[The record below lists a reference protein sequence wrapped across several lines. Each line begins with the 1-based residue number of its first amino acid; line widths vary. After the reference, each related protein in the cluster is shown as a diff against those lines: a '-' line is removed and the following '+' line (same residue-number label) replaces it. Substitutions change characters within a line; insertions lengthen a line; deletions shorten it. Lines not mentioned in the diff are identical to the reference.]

1 MILSCIWTIIFNLAQ
16 SIIENQITNHL
27 IMSWIKNI
35 FNKMR
40 LGYYR
45 IGKVI
50 VFFMAIA
57 LVWWQMPRTGK
68 FKYEYQLS
76 KPWQHETLYAPFDFP
91 IYKNYETLDAETEA
105 AAAEVKPIFVFNDS
119 EMAASRNQ
127 LFADFNARWNAHSH
141 FDRDLSLDCLYKVF
155 DSIEGQGIV
164 AYDNATANLHPESEV
179 SIVRNKVM
187 RSARYGD
194 LYSMN
199 EVADAVS
206 SMLEHVG
213 THCDKKLLS
222 ELLNGALRQN
232 VFYNADLTKAE
243 ADKAVSAI
251 SLTYGAVQK
260 GETIIEEGQ
269 IVDAHTY
276 DVLNSLQR
284 EYNSKSLSGDD
295 SLRVLLSQLFLV
307 ALIFSLMGLYG
318 NKLHDKVFS
327 QLRNIILLLTLM
339 LLIVIPSYILV
350 KFAPGLIYMMP
361 VCLLAIMVGSFFNL
375 RLAFSTQV
383 FAVMLISLAVPN
395 PFQFMFMQLVATV
408 VTVFGMSNTRTHHR
422 FVQAAL
428 LVFFGYLLVYLA
440 FTFLTTSEVDWTVV
454 LLLFLNGLFT
464 MLAQPLIMLFE
475 RIFGL
480 TTSLSLMELSNTNSP
495 LLRELA
501 ATAPGTFQ
509 HSIQVANLCEE
520 VLYEIGGD
528 TVLARTGALY
538 HDVGKIKNPMY
549 FTENQ
554 HGAYSPHNDL
564 SNMESAE
571 IIISHVTDGIELAHK
586 AHVPERVIDFI
597 RTHHG
602 TRRTDYFYINEQKAH
617 PGEEIDPTP
626 FTYHGP
632 APFSRETAVL
642 MMADSIEAASHSLK
656 DPDEK
661 KISDLVD
668 GIIDK
673 QMEAGQFLNTDL
685 TMHDIETCRKVLKK
699 KLMNIYHVRIA
710 YPEK

>member
-1 MILSCIWTIIFNLAQ
+1 
-16 SIIENQITNHL
+16 
-27 IMSWIKNI
+27 MSAIKDF
-35 FNKMR
+35 FNKIR
-40 LGYYR
+40 HSYYG
-45 IGKVI
+45 IGKVLAFL
-50 VFFMAIA
+50 VAVL

-91 IYKNYETLDAETEA
+91 IYKGYETLSAETTA
-105 AAAEVKPIFVFNDS
+105 ATADVKPIFVFNDE
-119 EMAASRNQ
+119 EMAASRDL
-127 LFADFNARWNAHSH
+127 LFVNFETKWEVPSH
-141 FDRDLSLDCLYKVF
+141 YDRDLSLDCLFKVF
-155 DSIEGQGIV
+155 DSIEGQGVV
-164 AYDNATANLHPESEV
+164 AYDNATSNLKPESEV
-179 SIVRNKVM
+179 SVVRNKVM
-187 RSARYGD
+187 RTARYGEFF
-194 LYSMN
+194 SMN
-199 EVADAVS
+199 AATEAVTA
-206 SMLEHVG
+206 MLQNAGGQV
-213 THCDKKLLS
+213 DKKLLS

-243 ADKAVSAI
+243 TDKVVSAI

-260 GETIIEEGQ
+260 GETIVEEGQ
-269 IVDAHTY
+269 IVDAHTF
-276 DVLNSLQR
+276 DILNSLQR
-284 EYNSKSLSGDD
+284 EYNSKSLSGDE
-295 SLRVLLSQLFLV
+295 SLRVLFSQLFLV
-307 ALIFSLMGLYG
+307 VLVFALMGLYG
-318 NKLHDKVFS
+318 NKLHAKVFS

-339 LLIVIPSYILV
+339 LLVVIPSYVLV

-422 FVQAAL
+422 FIQAAL

-440 FTFLTTSEVDWTVV
+440 FTFLTTSEVNWTVV

-464 MLAQPLIMLFE
+464 MLAQPLILLFE

-528 TVLARTGALY
+528 TQLARTGALY
-538 HDVGKIKNPMY
+538 HDIGKMQNPMY

-564 SNMESAE
+564 SNTESAE

-586 AHVPERVIDFI
+586 HHVPERIIDFI

-602 TRRTDYFYINEQKAH
+602 TRRTEYFYINEQKAH
-617 PGEEIDPTP
+617 PDEEIDPTP

-668 GIIDK
+668 NIINK

-685 TMHDIETCRKVLKK
+685 TLRDIETCRKVLKK